1 VAVVWFKGNVTN
13 ATNLAIGRMHVPTR
27 KEWEKNTVGVEEILT
42 QEGEGARN
50 VLVVQVVVGE
60 GNVGEGG

>member
-1 VAVVWFKGNVTN
+1 VRFKENVIN

-27 KEWEKNTVGVEEILT
+27 KEGDIKAAAVEGIPT
-42 QEGEGARN
+42 QEGGEARS

-60 GNVGEGG
+60 ENVGEGG